1 MKSSLFIA
9 SILFAMSNILDAQ
22 ERKTAVTVYNDNLG
36 VIKET
41 RAIGFQRGVSEIKI
55 TDVAAQIDP
64 TSVYIKLNGTVLEQN
79 YQYDLVSVYKIL
91 EKYLDKSVQLINEK
105 GELLEGTLLSA
116 QNGQIVMRKSD
127 GGLTMLS
134 GLDKYRVNVSDLP
147 EGLITKPTLVWKV
160 DARASG
166 QQNAEI
172 SYQTSG
178 MRWHAEYIAVL
189 NKDDSKLDLKAWVSI
204 ENQSGASY
212 PNATLKLIAGDVNR
226 VQDQMPLYPM
236 ARNKRAMAL
245 ESAAAPPPF
254 EEQSLFEYHAYA
266 LQRPTTLLN
275 NETKQISLFEAENV
289 SAVKKFQ
296 HKGGKKVNVVVE
308 FENKASNQLGIPLPK
323 GKVRVNKEDRGAI
336 EFIGEDQLDHTPKDE
351 KISLKIGDAF
361 DIVAEEVQTDYKQL
375 SPRSSETMWKL
386 TFKNRKD
393 EAVTIEVERYFGYN
407 WQVMNASHPFEK
419 KNATTA
425 VFRVPVP
432 QGKEVDLIFTVRNS
446 Y

>member
-9 SILFAMSNILDAQ
+9 SILFAMSITLDAQ
-22 ERKTAVTVYNDNLG
+22 ERTVAVTVYNDNLG
-36 VIKET
+36 VVKEV
-41 RAIGFQRGVSEIKI
+41 RKIDLQRGTSEIKI

-64 TSVYIKLNGTVLEQN
+64 TTVYIKLNGTVVEQN

-116 QNGQIVMRKSD
+116 RDGQIVLRSRN
-127 GGLTMLS
+127 GGLMMIS
-134 GLDKYRVNVSDLP
+134 GLDKYRVSVADLP

-160 DARASG
+160 DSRTSG
-166 QQNAEI
+166 RQDAEI
-172 SYQTSG
+172 SYHTGG
-178 MRWHAEYIAVL
+178 MSWHAEYIAVL

-204 ENQSGASY
+204 ENQSGATY

-226 VQDQMPLYPM
+226 VQEPPMYPM
-236 ARNKRAMAL
+236 GRGKMLMAQADAV
-245 ESAAAPPPF
+245 SQF
-254 EEQSLFEYHAYA
+254 DEQSLFEYHAYA
-266 LQRPTTLLN
+266 LQRPTTLAN

-289 SAVKKFQ
+289 AVVKKFQ

-308 FENKASNQLGIPLPK
+308 FENKSSNRLGIPLPK

-336 EFIGEDQLDHTPKDE
+336 EFIGEDLIDHTPKDE

-361 DIVAEEVQTDYKQL
+361 DIVAEEVQADYKQL
-375 SPRSSETMWKL
+375 SERSSETTWKI
-386 TFKNRKD
+386 TFKNRK
-393 EAVTIEVERYFGYN
+393 EEVVTIEAERYLGYN
-407 WQVMNASHPFEK
+407 WQIINASHNFEK
-419 KNATTA
+419 KNATTV

-432 QGKEVDLIFTVRNS
+432 KNKEVDLIFTVRKS

>member
-1 MKSSLFIA
+1 ML
-9 SILFAMSNILDAQ
+9 LAMSITLDAQ
-22 ERKTAVTVYNDNLG
+22 ERKTSVTVYNDNLG
-36 VIKET
+36 VVKET
-41 RAIGFQRGVSEIKI
+41 RQINLQRGVSEIKI
-55 TDVAAQIDP
+55 SDVAAQIDP
-64 TSVYIKLNGTVLEQN
+64 TSVYIKLNGSVIEQN

-116 QNGQIVMRKSD
+116 QGGQLVLRRRD
-127 GGLTMLS
+127 GGLTMLG
-134 GLDKYRVNVSDLP
+134 GLDKYRVNVADLP

-160 DARASG
+160 DSRASG
-166 QQNAEI
+166 RQDAEI
-172 SYQTSG
+172 SYHTAG
-178 MRWHAEYIAVL
+178 MKWRAEYVAVL
-189 NKDDSKLDLKAWVSI
+189 NRNDSKLDLKAWVSI
-204 ENQSGASY
+204 ENNSGATY
-212 PNATLKLIAGDVNR
+212 PNATLKLIAGDINR
-226 VQDQMPLYPM
+226 VQDEMPMYPRQRGKMMM
-236 ARNKRAMAL
+236 A
-245 ESAAAPPPF
+245 EAAVAPQF
-254 EEQSLFEYHAYA
+254 EEQSFFEYHAYA
-266 LQRPTTLLN
+266 LQRPTTLAN

-289 SAVKKFQ
+289 SVTKKFL

-308 FENKASNQLGIPLPK
+308 FENKSSNQLGMPLPK

-351 KISLKIGDAF
+351 KIALKIGDAF

-375 SPRSSETMWKL
+375 SERSSETTWKI

-393 EAVTIEVERYFGYN
+393 EAVTIEAERYFGYN
-407 WQVMNASHPFEK
+407 WQVVNASHNFEK

-432 QGKEVDLIFTVRNS
+432 KGREADLIFTVRNS

>member
-1 MKSSLFIA
+1 MLNT
-9 SILFAMSNILDAQ
+9 LEAQ

-41 RAIGFQRGVSEIKI
+41 RSIDLPSGVSDIKI
-55 TDVAAQIDP
+55 TDVAAKIDP
-64 TSVYIKLNGTVLEQN
+64 TSVYIKLNGTVIEQN
-79 YQYDLVSVYKIL
+79 YQYDLVSVYKVL
-91 EKYLDKSVQLINEK
+91 EKYLDKSIQLINEK

-116 QNGQIVMRKSD
+116 QNGQIVMRKPD
-127 GGLTMLS
+127 GGLMMIG
-134 GLDKYRVNVSDLP
+134 GLDKYRINVPDLP

-160 DARASG
+160 DSRSSG
-166 QQNAEI
+166 KQNAEI
-172 SYQTSG
+172 SYHTSG
-178 MRWHAEYIAVL
+178 MKWHAEYVAVL
-189 NKDDSKLDLKAWVSI
+189 DKDDRKLDLNAWVSI
-204 ENQSGASY
+204 ENQSGATY

-226 VQDQMPLYPM
+226 VQEPVYPM
-236 ARNKRAMAL
+236 ARGKQAVVL
-245 ESAAAPPPF
+245 ESAAPSAF

-266 LQRPTTLLN
+266 LQRPTTLAN
-275 NETKQISLFEAENV
+275 NETKQISLFEAKDISV
-289 SAVKKFQ
+289 TKKFQ

-308 FENKASNQLGIPLPK
+308 FENKSSNRLGMPLPK

-336 EFIGEDQLDHTPKDE
+336 EFIGEDQIDHTPKDE
-351 KISLKIGDAF
+351 KVSLKIGDAF

-375 SPRSSETMWKL
+375 SPRSSETTWKI

-393 EAVTIEVERYFGYN
+393 EAVTIEAERYFGYN
-407 WQVMNASHPFEK
+407 WQVVDASHNFEK

-432 QGKEVDLIFTVRNS
+432 KGREVDLIFTVRNT

>member
-1 MKSSLFIA
+1 MKPSLFIA
-9 SILFAMSNILDAQ
+9 SILFAMSITLDAQ
-22 ERKTAVTVYNDNLG
+22 ERTVAVTVYNDNLG
-36 VIKET
+36 VVKET
-41 RAIGFQRGVSEIKI
+41 RPINLQRGVSEIKI
-55 TDVAAQIDP
+55 SDVAAQIDP
-64 TSVYIKLNGTVLEQN
+64 TSVYIKLNGTVVEQN

-116 QNGQIVMRKSD
+116 RDGQIVLRNRN
-127 GGLTMLS
+127 GGLTMIG
-134 GLDKYRVNVSDLP
+134 GLDKYRVNVADLP

-160 DARASG
+160 DSRASG
-166 QQNAEI
+166 RQNAEI
-172 SYQTSG
+172 SYHTAG
-178 MRWHAEYIAVL
+178 MKWHAEYVAVL
-189 NKDDSKLDLKAWVSI
+189 NKDDSKLNLKAWVSI
-204 ENQSGASY
+204 ENQSGATY

-226 VQDQMPLYPM
+226 VQEQMPVYPM
-236 ARNKRAMAL
+236 VRGKMMMQ
-245 ESAAAPPPF
+245 EAAGASQF

-266 LQRPTTLLN
+266 LQRPTTLAN

-308 FENKASNQLGIPLPK
+308 FENKSSNQLGMPLPK
-323 GKVRVNKEDRGAI
+323 GKVRVNKEDRGAV
-336 EFIGEDQLDHTPKDE
+336 EFIGEDQIDHTPKDE
-351 KISLKIGDAF
+351 KVSLKIGDAF
-361 DIVAEEVQTDYKQL
+361 DIVAEEVQTDYKQI
-375 SPRSSETMWKL
+375 SQRSSETMWKI

-393 EAVTIEVERYFGYN
+393 EAVTIEAERYFGYN
-407 WQVMNASHPFEK
+407 WQVVNASHNFEK

-432 QGKEVDLIFTVRNS
+432 KGKEVDLIFTVRNS